1 MTTPRL
7 TVAKRLTEL
16 SGGSISVESEKERGS
31 VFTVCFPG
39 TALPAKQTPARLFN
53 RDRKPNRTA

>member
-16 SGGSISVESEKERGS
+16 SGGSISVESEKGRGS

-39 TALPAKQTPARLFN
+39 TALPAKQTRARVFN
-53 RDRKPNRTA
+53 MDRKPNNNA